1 MAIGIIA
8 RLTIQEGKNEEFET
22 IFKELQDVVVAVE
35 PGNNFYSCHRSR
47 ESDTIYTVLEQ
58 YVDQDALDAHG
69 KTDEFKA
76 VAAKLGGCMGGAP
89 EIELL
94 DAI

>member
-1 MAIGIIA
+1 MAIGIVA
-8 RLTIQEGKNEEFET
+8 YLTIQEGKNEEFET
-22 IFKELQDVVVAVE
+22 VFKELQDVVAKVE
-35 PGNNFYSCHRSR
+35 PGNNFYACHRSR
-47 ESDTIYTVLEQ
+47 ESDTTYVVLEQ

-69 KTDEFKA
+69 KSDEFKA

-89 EIELL
+89 KLEYL